1 MIKIHFINK
10 EILEVESKLNDIIE
24 ALKQLEETHRQSQ
37 YNIICLNNK
46 YLFDLKQINYIEEV

>member
-10 EILEVESKLNDIIE
+10 ETLEVECKFNDIIE
-24 ALKQLEETHRQSQ
+24 VLKRLEDTHRQNQ
-37 YNIICLNNK
+37 YNIVCLNNK

>member
-10 EILEVESKLNDIIE
+10 ETLEVECKFNDIIE
-24 ALKQLEETHRQSQ
+24 TLKRLEETHRQSQ
-37 YNIICLNNK
+37 YNIVCLNNK